1 LRGSLGGVALCFSVM
16 RPVTPG
22 SERGF
27 TLVELLTVV
36 AITGV
41 LATIGTILV
50 RKHFAHAK
58 TAEAVATI
66 QAIRMAEEAR
76 RAETGTYQNCSPAS
90 GTPWYPA
97 TPDGTLHSWN
107 MATHGDWPSWRQLH
121 VSQPDG
127 PRFGFLVRAGTPGS
141 TLPTPVTATKP
152 TWPSPVQDPWY
163 VIQAAGDQDKDT
175 KYTLLLATSFNGE
188 LYVENDGE

>member
-1 LRGSLGGVALCFSVM
+1 MRSGKRGSV
-16 RPVTPG
+16 
-22 SERGF
+22 RGF

-36 AITGV
+36 AITGL

-58 TAEAVATI
+58 TTEAVATI
-66 QAIRMAEEAR
+66 AAIRMAEEAR

-97 TPDGTLHSWN
+97 APDGTLHSWT
-107 MATHGDWPSWRQLH
+107 MAPHADYPSWRQLH

-127 PRFGFLVRAGTPGS
+127 TRFGFLLRAGNPGS
-141 TLPTPVTATKP
+141 ALPTPVTASKP
-152 TWPSPVQDPWY
+152 TWPTPTDPWY
-163 VIQAAGDQDKDT
+163 VIQAAGDQDKDGT
-175 KYTLLLATSFNGE
+175 YTLVVATSFNAE